1 MQRERNSTG
10 DTASVHPAPAEV
22 LHIDAHRRA
31 TFIILHVGE
40 LAGIDL
46 IVDAFTAA
54 REHDPRLHLVLVGTG
69 PDEAWLRL
77 RLGPAATFIAN
88 PEPAELAELYAGA
101 GLLVSAT
108 PARVCGAAV
117 LAAQACG
124 LPVLAVDTGDYAEL
138 IESGR
143 SGCLVPPD
151 ARLLAA
157 ALHQLARRDVLR
169 RRLVHGGLWAAST
182 RAGRA
187 AAA

>member
-1 MQRERNSTG
+1 MQRERDNTG
-10 DTASVHPAPAEV
+10 DLAPVHPAPAAV
-22 LHIDAHRRA
+22 VHIDAHRRA
-31 TFIILHVGE
+31 TFTILHVGE

-46 IVDAFTAA
+46 VVDAFTAA

-77 RLGPAATFIAN
+77 RLGPAATFVAN
-88 PEPAELAELYAGA
+88 PEPSQLAELYAGA

-108 PARVCGAAV
+108 PARVSRDAV

-151 ARLLAA
+151 ARLMAA

-169 RRLVHGGLWAAST
+169 QRLARGGLWAASA
-182 RAGRA
+182 REGRA
-187 AAA
+187 TAA